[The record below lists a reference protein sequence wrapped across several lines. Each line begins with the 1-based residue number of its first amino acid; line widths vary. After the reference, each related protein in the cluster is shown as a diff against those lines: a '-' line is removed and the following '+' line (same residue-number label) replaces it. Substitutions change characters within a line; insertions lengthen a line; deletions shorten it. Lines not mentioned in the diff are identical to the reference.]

1 MSIPFSRTMRSLHA
15 GSFRRSLFG
24 LIGAGVLLITWA
36 AWFFLV
42 PITVYETGHIVSTTA
57 EGTVIADFPV
67 DASGRIQPGQSAV
80 IQLEAV
86 LNNQTRKLS
95 ATVVNVSNQP
105 QEDQIQI
112 ELYLQPNATAR
123 RALGTASQDFASLN
137 LTGQVEV
144 EVERVSPAVLVMRAS
159 GQFADTPTVSLSP
172 QIRQLSK

>member
-1 MSIPFSRTMRSLHA
+1 MSIPFSRTTRSLHA

-24 LIGAGVLLITWA
+24 LIGAVVLLIMWA

-57 EGTVIADFPV
+57 EGIVIADFPI
-67 DASGRIQPGQSAV
+67 DASGRIQRGQSAV
-80 IQLEAV
+80 IRLEEV
-86 LNNQTRKLS
+86 PNNQVRTLL

-105 QEDQIQI
+105 QEDKIQV

-123 RALGTASQDFASLN
+123 RVLGTVSQDFASLN

-144 EVERVSPAVLVMRAS
+144 EVEHVSPAMLVMRAS
-159 GQFADTPTVSLSP
+159 GQFVETPTVSLSP
-172 QIRQLSK
+172 QIRQSSK